1 VLLSATREGII
12 LVVHN
17 SKAEMREQT
26 QKREAGTS
34 WVGAAYQSERSRMF
48 FALILLLVALGA
60 VVANNRELWVS
71 DGDASVAEETT
82 PEWIPGSVKQTQATP
97 VIPAPKPTKHVATA
111 KIPAQPAA
119 SESSVAVTRNA
130 IPPLE
135 VEVVAGNSTSTTHLS
150 NPEKVEMPSGSV
162 DSKTARRAPATLA
175 SQRVTLQKTSAPQP
189 KEPAYPLLGR
199 QMKVQGSVLLQ
210 AFIAADGTIRDLRV
224 LSGPAILASAAREAA
239 QGWQFKPYLQNGRPV
254 ETEAKITVNFTI
266 KVLEN
271 GLRDQNET
279 VVALSSRGE

>member
-1 VLLSATREGII
+1 
-12 LVVHN
+12 
-17 SKAEMREQT
+17 MREQT

-34 WVGAAYQSERSRMF
+34 WVGAAYQNERRRMF

-60 VVANNRELWVS
+60 VVANNRELWFS
-71 DGDASVAEETT
+71 DSDASVADETT
-82 PEWIPGSVKQTQATP
+82 PEWIPGSVKQTP
-97 VIPAPKPTKHVATA
+97 VAPVTPAPKPTKHVVTA
-111 KIPAQPAA
+111 KRPAQPAT
-119 SESSVAVTRNA
+119 SDSSVAVVRNV

-135 VEVVAGNSTSTTHLS
+135 VEVVAGKSTSTIHLS
-150 NPEKVEMPSGSV
+150 NPEKVGSV
-162 DSKTARRAPATLA
+162 DSKTAHRAPATLA
-175 SQRVTLQKTSAPQP
+175 SQRVTLQNTSAPQP
-189 KEPAYPLLGR
+189 KEPTYPLLGR

-254 ETEAKITVNFTI
+254 ETQAKITVNFTI

-271 GLRDQNET
+271 GIRDQNET